1 MPSFQQQVLVFQRQ
15 VRGVYEAGL
24 DKTKRKLE
32 LFKKSLKSDSLGK
45 DDKEFL
51 EITVSELESQVK
63 TFKELIA
70 QTRRRK

>member
-15 VRGVYEAGL
+15 VRAEYEAEL
-24 DKTKRKLE
+24 DKK
-32 LFKKSLKSDSLGK
+32 KKSLKSDSLGK